1 MGFSSLF
8 LRSVRFV
15 CRPFVKLDGKLE
27 RKLERKTR
35 ERNIKNAK
43 QVQRFSYVNPRDT
56 FFSKIRIITHAG
68 GGLQGMCYLNCKEA
82 LPFYYD
88 KGNRVFEY
96 DVEQKGENYLLTH
109 TDASN
114 PQGNLDGR
122 FTPLGL
128 LECLAFL
135 EAHEDMILIFDCKF
149 ENLGAFAEYVKAHA
163 QESMLQRIVIQ
174 VFNEQNILDIRKVY
188 DFKMLHVCMYATDY
202 VQTVQT
208 CIKYGVGAVSVSV
221 KALNERADW
230 EIFEK
235 NDICVFAYTV
245 NTLKEYNLFKEKGIT
260 GVFSDFLYDTDVES
274 AGA

>member
-8 LRSVRFV
+8 FRGIRFL
-15 CRPFVKLDGKLE
+15 CRPFVKLDARLE
-27 RKLERKTR
+27 RRLAQR
-35 ERNIKNAK
+35 EREKNIKTAK
-43 QVQRFSYVNPRDT
+43 QAERFSYANPRDA

-68 GGLQGMCYLNCKEA
+68 GGLQGMAYLNCKEA
-82 LPFYYD
+82 LPFYYE

-96 DVEQKGENYLLTH
+96 DVEQKGERYILAH
-109 TDASN
+109 TDESN
-114 PQGNLDGR
+114 PQGALDGR
-122 FTPLGL
+122 FTSLGI

-135 EAHEDMILIFDCKF
+135 EAHEDMTVIFDCKF
-149 ENLGAFAEYVKAHA
+149 ENLGAFAAYIKAHA
-163 QESMLQRIVIQ
+163 EEGALKRIVIQ
-174 VFNEQNILDIRKVY
+174 VFNEKNILDIRKVY

-202 VQTVQT
+202 LQTVQT
-208 CIKYGVGAVSVSV
+208 CIKHGVGAVSVSV

-245 NTLKEYNLFKEKGIT
+245 NTMEEYKRLKDKGIT
-260 GVFSDFLYDTDVES
+260 GVFSDFLYDTDVEN